1 MVPACSSSAIYHKED
16 EKLLPYACYLLTAK
30 ATLHIRP
37 SSAMGD
43 TSLRNIKI

>member
-1 MVPACSSSAIYHKED
+1 MAVKQDPLKTNG
-16 EKLLPYACYLLTAK
+16 KLLPFACYLLTAK

-43 TSLRNIKI
+43 TSLLNIKI

>member
-1 MVPACSSSAIYHKED
+1 MAVKQDPLKTN
-16 EKLLPYACYLLTAK
+16 EKLLPCACYLLTAK